1 MSDELTYELDLRTAD
16 DNLVELNNVRVT
28 FFDSSRNRLEGF
40 NNVDFPPARRFQ
52 LPDVARGR
60 LVFCEVMAPDFR
72 LVTSTPIYIATGPK
86 SEKVKLLRQPSS
98 WKAVFTDWGD
108 LGGGFM
114 RLKDVLARSANIRV
128 IGSSQ
133 TLPSLS
139 EGAYDGVNTQLGR
152 LAKSCLLNLYLK
164 MSQDVE
170 PVANEQAWFSFVD
183 KILSIGRERF
193 IAVVN
198 EAMYEKVKYINQ
210 HDNEFDDYEYANAG
224 LHTGNFPPGYTLSSI
239 YSIKSDEDHGN
250 IQLSAAKTK
259 NTEGQTVFLLD
270 ADIDENGKL
279 LPHAADLVK
288 HKFNG
293 GTHPYD
299 IHEYLQLIHEE
310 EPLGYT
316 LERA

>member
-28 FFDSSRNRLEGF
+28 FFDSSRNMLVGVNDVE
-40 NNVDFPPARRFQ
+40 FPPAHTFQ
-52 LPDVARGR
+52 LPEVARGK
-60 LVFCEVMAPDFR
+60 LVFCEVMAPAFR
-72 LVTSTPIYIATGPK
+72 LVTSTPIFIATGPK

-98 WKAVFTDWGD
+98 WNAVFTDWGD
-108 LGGGFM
+108 LGDGFI
-114 RLKDVLARSANIRV
+114 RLKDVLSRSANIRV

-139 EGAYDGVNTQLGR
+139 EGGYDAVNTQLGR
-152 LAKSCLLNLYLK
+152 LAKSCLMNLYVK
-164 MSQDVE
+164 MSQDIE
-170 PVANEQAWFSFVD
+170 PVDNEQAWFSFVD

-224 LHTGNFPPGYTLSSI
+224 LHTGNFPSGYTLSSI

-250 IQLSAAKTK
+250 IQLSVAKTK

-310 EPLGYT
+310 KPLGYT